1 MTDSF
6 GARSTLKVGGRAFE
20 IFRLDALA
28 GAGMALERLPYSLRI
43 LLEDLLRTEDGLT
56 VTRDDIEALA
66 RWSPKTPATREIA
79 FTPARVLLQDFT
91 GVPAV
96 VDLAA
101 MRDAMAELGGDPAKI
116 NPLQPVE
123 LVVDH
128 SVQVDAFGTPM
139 AFQTNVDLD
148 YQRNRERY
156 QFLRWGQRAFENFR
170 VVPPNTGIVHQ
181 VNLEYLARVVFT
193 SDENPHA
200 LAGDLPQAYPDTLV
214 GTDSH
219 TPMVNGLGVLGWGV
233 GGIEAEAAMLGQPVS
248 MLIPEVIG
256 FRLEGRLPE
265 GATATDLVLTVT
277 ELLRR
282 KGVVGK
288 FVEFYGPGLG
298 NLALADR
305 ATIGNMS
312 PEYGAT
318 CAIFPVDEVT
328 LQYLR
333 FTGRSEERV
342 ALVEAYMKEQGLFH
356 SAKSAEPVFT
366 DTLSLDLSTVVPSIA
381 GPRRPQDRLR
391 LSEARRSF
399 HDTLPGLLPA
409 GSTLAAGKESVK
421 GPGEG
426 PAAVGVW
433 GEGSPESPSARAVM
447 VEDVTT
453 VLDHG
458 SVVIA
463 AITSCT
469 NTSNPTVML
478 AAGLLAKKA
487 VERGLERKPWVKTSL
502 APGSK
507 VVMDYYERAGL
518 TPYLE
523 RLGFNLV
530 GYGCTTCIGNSGPLP
545 IEISDAIQRRGL
557 VVCSV
562 LSGNRN
568 FEGRIN
574 SDVRANYLMSPPL
587 VVAFALAGRIDINLL
602 QEPLGHD
609 ARGLPVFLRDI
620 WPSSAEVERT
630 LETSIKSDMYQRSY
644 GAVFAGDERW
654 NALQVPEGDRFEW
667 SPTSTYVRRPP
678 YFEGMSKE
686 SPAAVSEIRG
696 ARVIAVLG
704 DSVTTDHIS
713 PAGSIKKDSPAGR
726 YLLAEG
732 VALSEFNSYG
742 SRRGNHEVLVRGTFA
757 NTRIRNRLAPNTE
770 GGVTTYLPTGE
781 VMSIFDAALRYQA
794 EGIPLLVLAGKEYG
808 SGSSRDW
815 AAKGP
820 ALQGIRAV
828 FAESYERIHR
838 SNLVGMGVLPL
849 QFAPGESVDSLGLTG
864 RETFDLEGLTTAI
877 QTGFAGGRTLTVR
890 ARKEDRSSITFTATI
905 RIDTPQEVLYYQHGG
920 ILHYVLRQLL
930 GGRQKARAIGGGPAT
945 TPASRPNAKRVD
957 EGSLESFPAS
967 DSPAY

>member
-1 MTDSF
+1 MNDSF
-6 GARSTLKVGGRAFE
+6 GARSTLKVGSRSFE
-20 IFRLDALA
+20 IFRLDALSRA
-28 GAGMALERLPYSLRI
+28 NIDISRLPYSLRI
-43 LLEDLLRTEDGLT
+43 LLEDLLRTEDGVT
-56 VTRDDIEALA
+56 VTREDIEALA
-66 RWSPKTPATREIA
+66 RWSPRNPPSREIA

-101 MRDAMAELGGDPAKI
+101 MRDAMAELGGDPRRI

-128 SVQVDAFGTPM
+128 SVQVDAFGTPL
-139 AFQTNVDLD
+139 AFLTNVDLD

-156 QFLRWGQRAFENFR
+156 QFLRWGQRAFDNFR

-200 LAGDLPQAYPDTLV
+200 RSGEMPQAYPDTLV

-277 ELLRR
+277 ELLRK

-298 NLALADR
+298 TLALADR

-318 CAIFPVDEVT
+318 CAIFPVDDVT

-356 SAKSAEPVFT
+356 SARSPDPVFT
-366 DTLSLDLSTVVPSIA
+366 DSLVLDLSTVESSIA
-381 GPRRPQDRLR
+381 GPRRPQDRIR
-391 LSEARRSF
+391 LSDSKRSF
-399 HDTLPGLLPA
+399 HEALPSLLPT
-409 GSTLAAGKESVK
+409 GSTASGKEAAK
-421 GPGEG
+421 GPSVG
-426 PAAVGVW
+426 PAAIGVW
-433 GEGSPESPSARAVM
+433 GEGSHESPSARSVM
-447 VEDVTT
+447 VEDPVA

-469 NTSNPTVML
+469 NTSNPSVML

-518 TPYLE
+518 ISYLDQ
-523 RLGFNLV
+523 LGFNLV

-545 IEISDAIQRRGL
+545 IEISDAIQRRRL
-557 VVCSV
+557 VACAV

-587 VVAFALAGRIDINLL
+587 VVAYALAGRIDIDLTRD
-602 QEPLGHD
+602 PLGHD
-609 ARGLPVFLRDI
+609 RAGEPVYLRDI
-620 WPSSAEVERT
+620 WPSTAEVEKT
-630 LETSIKSDMYQRSY
+630 LESSIKSDMYRKSY
-644 GAVFAGDERW
+644 GAVFGGDERW
-654 NALQVPEGDRFEW
+654 TTLEVPEGDRFEW

-678 YFEGMSKE
+678 YFEGMSRE
-686 SPAAVSEIRG
+686 NPEGVAEIRG
-696 ARVIAVLG
+696 ARAIAVLG

-726 YLLAEG
+726 YLLGQG
-732 VALSEFNSYG
+732 VTLAEFNSYG

-781 VMSIFDAALRYQA
+781 VMSIYDAAMRYQA
-794 EGIPLLVLAGKEYG
+794 DGTPLLVLAGKEYG

-828 FAESYERIHR
+828 IAESYERIHR
-838 SNLVGMGVLPL
+838 SNLVGMGILPL
-849 QFAPGESVDSLGLTG
+849 QFAPGESAGSLGLTG
-864 RETFDLEGLTTAI
+864 REVFDLEGLGAAI
-877 QTGFAGGRTLTVR
+877 ESAFAAGRTLTVR
-890 ARKEDRSSITFTATI
+890 ARRDDGSTVSFSVTI

-920 ILHYVLRQLL
+920 ILQYVLRQLL
-930 GGRQKARAIGGGPAT
+930 WGRQKARAIGPGPAT
-945 TPASRPNAKRVD
+945 TPESRPNAKRVD
-957 EGSLESFPAS
+957 EGSKESFPAS
-967 DSPAY
+967 DPPAY